1 MIDTVIISIP
11 KSTVKNVSNP
21 SSSSLG
27 WDQQSKTSY
36 YAKFVKNPSKRD
48 LESGLYFPRLTGIN
62 RNVNGRLDAFIKVEF
77 SIPKLLYLN
86 NLDEVSDKDFNL
98 IISTLK
104 DRLLRMGIAVP
115 EKYLRHAPVTAVHYS
130 KNILLTGGYTS
141 QFILSELSK
150 IDIRKSFDFSK
161 TKFTNDGQSIYA
173 YTIAHS
179 FVIYDK
185 IADLKKDEKR
195 AIDKDQ
201 TLYQRTLFDSLEK
214 KELYEVLRFEIRI
227 SKKQKLNA
235 LFKKLGLKENPIF
248 EDVFK
253 RKISKLVVQHY
264 WDTLVKNNS
273 TILFGFSTGPKDLL
287 KQILIAN
294 PKLKPKQALYFA
306 SLMSMTK
313 DGNCIRELRA
323 ILSKYGDNRTWYRI
337 KADIKSISGLLKKTR
352 SRDWFEQIEKSLK
365 QFTTFKQNGP

>member
-11 KSTVKNVSNP
+11 KSVVKNVSNP
-21 SSSSLG
+21 SSNSLG

-86 NLDEVSDKDFNL
+86 NLDEVSDKDFIL

-115 EKYLRHAPVTAVHYS
+115 EKYLRYAPVTAVHYS

-173 YTIAHS
+173 YTISHS
-179 FVIYDK
+179 FVVYDK

-201 TLYQRTLFDSLEK
+201 TLYQRTLFDSIGK

-227 SKKQKLNA
+227 SKKQKLNT
-235 LFKKLGLKENPIF
+235 LFKKLGLKENPNF
-248 EDVFK
+248 EEVFK
-253 RKISKLVVQHY
+253 KKISKIVVRYY

-313 DGNCIRELRA
+313 DGNGTRELRS
-323 ILSKYGDNRTWYRI
+323 ILSKYGDDRTWYRI
-337 KADIKSISGLLKKTR
+337 KADIKTVSGVLKKTR
-352 SRDWFEQIEKSLK
+352 PRDWFDQIEKSLK

>member
-11 KSTVKNVSNP
+11 KSVVKNVSNP

-62 RNVNGRLDAFIKVEF
+62 RNVNGKLDAFIKIEF

-98 IISTLK
+98 VISTLK

-115 EKYLRHAPVTAVHYS
+115 EKYLKYASVMAVHYS
-130 KNILLTGGYTS
+130 KNILLTDGYTS

-195 AIDKDQ
+195 AIDKDK
-201 TLYQRTLFDSLEK
+201 TFYQRTLFDSLEK

-235 LFKKLGLKENPIF
+235 LFKKLGLKENPNF

-253 RKISKLVVQHY
+253 KKISKSVVQHY

-287 KQILIAN
+287 KQILISN

-313 DGNCIRELRA
+313 DGNGIRELRA

-352 SRDWFEQIEKSLK
+352 SRDWFDQIEKVLNK
-365 QFTTFKQNGP
+365 FETFKSNSP

>member
-11 KSTVKNVSNP
+11 KSVVKNVSNP

-36 YAKFVKNPSKRD
+36 YTKFVKNPSKRD

-62 RNVNGRLDAFIKVEF
+62 RNINGRLDAFIKVEF

-98 IISTLK
+98 IISTLR
-104 DRLLRMGIAVP
+104 DRLLRMDIAVP
-115 EKYLRHAPVTAVHYS
+115 EKYLRQAPVTAVHYS
-130 KNILLTGGYTS
+130 KNILLTDGYTS

-195 AIDKDQ
+195 AVDKDQ

-227 SKKQKLNA
+227 SKKQKLNT
-235 LFKKLGLKENPIF
+235 LFKKLGLKENPNF

-253 RKISKLVVQHY
+253 RKISKSVVQYY

-287 KQILIAN
+287 KQIFIAN

-313 DGNCIRELRA
+313 DGNGIRELRA
-323 ILSKYGDNRTWYRI
+323 ILSKYGDDRTWYRI

-352 SRDWFEQIEKSLK
+352 SRDWFDQIEKSLK
-365 QFTTFKQNGP
+365 QFATFKQNGP

>member
-1 MIDTVIISIP
+1 MIDTIIISIP
-11 KSTVKNVSNP
+11 KNKVVNVSNP
-21 SSSSLG
+21 ANETLG
-27 WDQQSKTSY
+27 WDQQSKTTIY
-36 YAKFVKNPSKRD
+36 QKFIRNPTKSEK
-48 LESGLYFPRLTGIN
+48 ESGYYFPRLTGI
-62 RNVNGRLDAFIKVEF
+62 RRKTDGRVDAFIKVEF
-77 SIPKLLYLN
+77 SIPKLLYMN
-86 NLDEVSDKDFNL
+86 NLDEVKESDFKLVID
-98 IISTLK
+98 TLK

-115 EKYLRHAPVTAVHYS
+115 SKYLTFAQVTAVHYS
-130 KNILLTGGYTS
+130 KNILLTEGYTS

-195 AIDKDQ
+195 AVDKDQ
-201 TLYQRTLFDSLEK
+201 TLYQRTLFDVIEK
-214 KELYEVLRFEIRI
+214 KDLYEVLRFEIRI

-235 LFKKLGLKENPIF
+235 LFKKLGFKENPTF

-253 RKISKLVVQHY
+253 RNTSKAIVQYY

-273 TILFGFSTGPKDLL
+273 TLLFGYSFGPKDLL

-294 PKLKPKQALYFA
+294 PKLKPKQSLYFA

-313 DGNCIRELRA
+313 DGNGIRELRS
-323 ILSKYGDNRTWYRI
+323 ILSKYSDNRTWYRI
-337 KADIKSISGLLKKTR
+337 KDDIKNVSKLLKKTR
-352 SRDWFEQIEKSLK
+352 PRDWFDHIEKELK
-365 QFTTFKQNGP
+365 QFDTFKSKPP

>member
-11 KSTVKNVSNP
+11 KSVVKNVSNP

-62 RNVNGRLDAFIKVEF
+62 RNVNGNLDAFIKVEF

-98 IISTLK
+98 VISTLK

-115 EKYLRHAPVTAVHYS
+115 EKYLKYAPVTSVHYS
-130 KNILLTGGYTS
+130 KNILLTDGYTS

-235 LFKKLGLKENPIF
+235 LFKKLGLKENPNF

-253 RKISKLVVQHY
+253 RKISKSMVQHY

-287 KQILIAN
+287 KQILISN
-294 PKLKPKQALYFA
+294 PKLKPKQAIYFA

-313 DGNCIRELRA
+313 DGNGIRELRA

-337 KADIKSISGLLKKTR
+337 KADIKNISRLLKKTR
-352 SRDWFEQIEKSLK
+352 SRDWFDQIEKVLNR
-365 QFTTFKQNGP
+365 FETFKSNSP

>member
-1 MIDTVIISIP
+1 MIDTIIISIP
-11 KSTVKNVSNP
+11 KDKVVNVSNP
-21 SSSSLG
+21 ANETLG
-27 WDQQSKTSY
+27 WHQQSKTPIY
-36 YAKFVKNPSKRD
+36 EKFIRNPTKAEK
-48 LESGLYFPRLTGIN
+48 ESGYYFPRLTGIK
-62 RNVNGRLDAFIKVEF
+62 RKAGGPTEAFIKVEF
-77 SIPKLLYLN
+77 SIPKLLYMN
-86 NLDEVSDKDFNL
+86 NLDEVKESDFKL
-98 IISTLK
+98 IIDTLK

-115 EKYLRHAPVTAVHYS
+115 SKYLILAPVTAVHYS
-130 KNILLTGGYTS
+130 KNILLTDGYTS

-201 TLYQRTLFDSLEK
+201 TLYQRTLFDVIEK
-214 KELYEVLRFEIRI
+214 KDLYEVLRFEIRI

-235 LFKKLGLKENPIF
+235 LFKKLDFKENPTF
-248 EDVFK
+248 EDIFK
-253 RKISKLVVQHY
+253 RKISKTVVQHY

-273 TILFGFSTGPKDLL
+273 TLLFGFSFGPKDLL
-287 KQILIAN
+287 KKILIAN

-306 SLMSMTK
+306 SLITMTK
-313 DGNCIRELRA
+313 DGNGIRELRS
-323 ILSKYGDNRTWYRI
+323 ILSKYSDNRTWYRI
-337 KADIKSISGLLKKTR
+337 KDDIKNVSGLLKKTR
-352 SRDWFEQIEKSLK
+352 PRDWFDQIEKELK
-365 QFTTFKQNGP
+365 QFDTFKSKPP

>member
-1 MIDTVIISIP
+1 MIDTIIISIP
-11 KSTVKNVSNP
+11 KNKVKNVSNP
-21 SSSSLG
+21 NSDSLG
-27 WDQQSKTSY
+27 WDQHSKTSY
-36 YAKFVKNPSKRD
+36 YAKFIKNPSKRD

-62 RNVNGRLDAFIKVEF
+62 RSINGVIDAFIKVEF
-77 SIPKLLYLN
+77 SIPKLLYMN
-86 NLDEVSDKDFNL
+86 NLDEVSEKDFSE
-98 IISTLK
+98 IITRLK
-104 DRLLRMGIAVP
+104 DRLLRMGISVP
-115 EKYLRHAPVTAVHYS
+115 EKYLKYAPVTAVHYS
-130 KNILLTGGYTS
+130 KNILLTDGYTS

-195 AIDKDQ
+195 AVDKDQ
-201 TLYQRTLFDSLEK
+201 TLYQRTLFDVIEK
-214 KELYEVLRFEIRI
+214 KDLYEVLRFEIRI

-235 LFKKLGLKENPIF
+235 LFKKLGFKENPTF

-253 RKISKLVVQHY
+253 RRVSKIVVQHY

-273 TILFGFSTGPKDLL
+273 TLLFGFSFGPKELL
-287 KQILIAN
+287 KQVLIAN

-313 DGNCIRELRA
+313 DGNGIRELRA

-337 KADIKSISGLLKKTR
+337 KDDIKNISGLLKKTR
-352 SRDWFEQIEKSLK
+352 PRDWFDQIEKALK
-365 QFTTFKQNGP
+365 EFTAFKQNGP